1 MKFKSLVYAT
11 LSIAMVTCSAMFV
24 VPAAQ
29 AGVNVNLDIG
39 IPPPEPQYEP
49 VPVAREGYVWIQGFW
64 GWDGHRHVWHEGRW
78 EPERRGYIYRP
89 AH

>member
-1 MKFKSLVYAT
+1 
-11 LSIAMVTCSAMFV
+11 MVTGSAMFV